1 MSETLRESMSAVIDG
16 EADEF
21 EVRRVL
27 DEIEHDDEMREKW
40 HRYHLLGAVLRGE
53 SLANPRTRSELDAW
67 MTGTDIEDTESEP
80 LDDEDGTSVDTTS
93 AWGGWVIRSGI
104 AAAVAISLV
113 FGVQYF
119 ETEPSGPLVAETTPP
134 VGLRLPSEIDRQRAN
149 AYMLQHAQHTSI
161 ATRTAAVP
169 FVKVLTVRAEERTQ

>member
-27 DEIEHDDEMREKW
+27 DEVEHDDELREKW

-53 SLANPRTRSELDAW
+53 SLADPRTRTELAGW
-67 MTGTDIEDTESEP
+67 MTGSDTDDVEPEP
-80 LDDEDGTSVDTTS
+80 LDEESDPPTKTKS
-93 AWGGWVIRSGI
+93 AWSDWVIRGGI
-104 AAAVAISLV
+104 AVAVALSLV
-113 FGVQYF
+113 FGVQFF
-119 ETEPSGPLVAETTPP
+119 ETEPSGPLVADATPP
-134 VGLRLPSEIDRQRAN
+134 VGLRLPSENDRRRAN

-161 ATRTAAVP
+161 ATRTASVP
-169 FVKVLTVRAEERTQ
+169 FVKVLTVRADERSQ